1 MNEVQN
7 NELFGR
13 DAETNALVPVLA
25 ASLADG
31 DVLEVRNGRLHK
43 RDAQTNALIPV
54 VQVEGLQGG
63 GGSGGGTIEISA
75 ADKVLKIEPDGLLA
89 QLSLKKI
96 GSSNSMS
103 LTGLN
108 STTLLVASRAALEG
122 VTSMKF
128 SGRITGNASYAANP
142 GYIRIAFRQAGGSV
156 PSSFYN
162 LHQLTAVGDFDQTF
176 NSVDIILALR
186 AALNNHPDWEAFEII
201 IVVDGYGFDGTIS
214 TVSNGTL
221 AIDAEEKIL
230 LTGKDGE
237 TLASVKLEPP
247 AAGVV
252 SIPNYSAME
261 STNRITANNG
271 EWTVDRNGFVVASIQ
286 VIGTYSAIC
295 TINGKGVGQSYS
307 GTGAGSQAFLRDV
320 YPVKAGDVVKLFT
333 DAGTPTNISCYYIP
347 PVYVQTNLSGLI
359 NYPNQWPAN
368 TEIYLGNGLYGKRI
382 TGTIT
387 AAADERATIA
397 MQTGVTNVISY
408 GGMWGTRDAD
418 GGAMSLVGA
427 TLTSPSGTAP
437 QAYLSEI
444 RLQSGSVVFYSVS
457 SQARSGGA
465 NTRYDVWVKYTK

>member
-271 EWTVDRNGFVVASIQ
+271 EWTVDRNGYVVVSIQ
-286 VIGTYSAIC
+286 ATGGSSALA
-295 TINGKGVGQSYS
+295 TINGRQVGQSYS
-307 GTGAGSQAFLRDV
+307 GASAFLKDV
-320 YPVKAGDVVKLFT
+320 YPVKIGDVVKLFV
-333 DAGTPTNISCYYIP
+333 DGGTSDHIYCYFIP
-347 PVYVQTNLSGLI
+347 PVDVPTNLSGLI

-368 TEIYLGNGLYGKRI
+368 TEIDLGNGLYGKRI

-387 AAADERATIA
+387 AAADERAAVNI
-397 MQTGVTNVISY
+397 QTGVSNVIGY
-408 GGMWGTRDAD
+408 GGTWGTRDGD
-418 GGAMSLVGA
+418 GGAMSPVGA
-427 TLTSPSGTAP
+427 TLTQSSGTAS
-437 QAYLSEI
+437 QDFISDI
-444 RLQSGSVVFYSVS
+444 RLVATGYMGFYSTS
-457 SQARSGGA
+457 SQPRSGGA